1 MLLKRASVD
10 HRRAESSA
18 PVIAVVRRSR
28 EPERGTLH
36 SVTVNMDTKSIYVLS
51 VVEALCAATEEHE
64 TGVFHVKER
73 VCVTT
78 RGSGFD
84 VACAGRSNSRSTRCM
99 PMVC

>member
-1 MLLKRASVD
+1 
-10 HRRAESSA
+10 
-18 PVIAVVRRSR
+18 VIAVVRRSR

-51 VVEALCAATEEHE
+51 VVEALCVAMEDHE
-64 TGVFHVKER
+64 TGVSHVKGR

-84 VACAGRSNSRSTRCM
+84 VACAKRSNSGSMRCM
-99 PMVC
+99 PMDC

>member
-1 MLLKRASVD
+1 MLQKRASVD
-10 HRRAESSA
+10 HRQVESSA
-18 PVIAVVRRSR
+18 PVIVVVRRSR

-36 SVTVNMDTKSIYVLS
+36 NVTVNMDTKSIYALS
-51 VVEALCAATEEHE
+51 VVEAHCVAMEDHE
-64 TGVFHVKER
+64 TDVFHAKER

-84 VACAGRSNSRSTRCM
+84 VACAKRSNSRSMRCM